1 MQLTLSILYSTA
13 LWACHVSAIPLPQS
27 GTGAD
32 SCDSEP
38 LTEDT
43 WISLNIDQ
51 FLTDWTPNV
60 TQAETNNV
68 QALADSFGSPNFFC
82 GIDQFCNAGQPC
94 LPVKLPA
101 WYALMGVQNWN
112 NYMNNLNT
120 AIQFASS
127 IIGQTLPEIVSD
139 LYPSPEDN
147 VTPLQNVVRAITTT
161 VGVVPFADKIA
172 GVVQSVFTGYVG
184 YTLSIVK
191 APQTDAFLQWS
202 NVAASLADIIQAY
215 QAGVSDGLK
224 KVLDT
229 PVADPGGIYEQLEGG
244 RFLGSAQ
251 NFTQSELQ
259 AKMIDSFKT
268 YSIGLALQAQK
279 IFIARFSGVNPE
291 EDSCKDAEQ
300 ASNLCQNDENGVYT
314 RYVLVKVD
322 GKGNMDP
329 QIDIADKIINKYGF
343 SKEKVLVEPTKC
355 FDKNGG
361 KQVMDDFGDFIPI
374 EPNTLCLYN
383 VAVCDGSKLDECREN
398 GANV

>member
-101 WYALMGVQNWN
+101 WYALMG
-112 NYMNNLNT
+112 YH
-120 AIQFASS
+120 
-127 IIGQTLPEIVSD
+127 
-139 LYPSPEDN
+139 
-147 VTPLQNVVRAITTT
+147 R
-161 VGVVPFADKIA
+161 
-172 GVVQSVFTGYVG
+172 
-184 YTLSIVK
+184 
-191 APQTDAFLQWS
+191 S
-202 NVAASLADIIQAY
+202 N
-215 QAGVSDGLK
+215 
-224 KVLDT
+224 
-229 PVADPGGIYEQLEGG
+229 PGGIYEQLEGG

-300 ASNLCQNDENGVYT
+300 ASNLCQDDENGVYT

>member
-1 MQLTLSILYSTA
+1 
-13 LWACHVSAIPLPQS
+13 
-27 GTGAD
+27 
-32 SCDSEP
+32 
-38 LTEDT
+38 
-43 WISLNIDQ
+43 
-51 FLTDWTPNV
+51 
-60 TQAETNNV
+60 
-68 QALADSFGSPNFFC
+68 
-82 GIDQFCNAGQPC
+82 
-94 LPVKLPA
+94 
-101 WYALMGVQNWN
+101 MGVQNWN